1 MATTKEKRGNHEF
14 FVWYYTEIDPSVRG
28 LNRTQ
33 VFGKLSDEEINKYW
47 DLYNL
52 QDEYNAYM
60 AYIEEHSGEGFPI
73 PKNLEDYYNNKDRWA
88 EERAREEGEPSAP
101 TQEQI
106 GEYHNY
112 LDYIKAHPDADLTT
126 PFDIYDYL
134 EHRDEW
140 APSWMEGEPT
150 PWPEVPEPYYSD
162 EEVREYATYQ
172 NYASRFGD
180 PDDWHPVDIE
190 DYFKNWDIAQEQLG
204 EWKGLDYTPEQQREY
219 QGYKDLASYRE
230 PGDWLAADIE
240 DFFTNY
246 DQAKQQQNIWL
257 GKYQIEEESKLS
269 PEEQARRREESYA
282 RSQYAAQEAYH
293 ETPEYG
299 QSFSNWFGA
308 QGTKSQPLQS
318 FIEGMFGKLQT
329 QYQAGLPTLTGFP
342 TREEARAEAE
352 KREAGFEAWL
362 PQQVPAVEEQFW
374 AQSPRQRWEAPGTFA
389 PRIRSVAF

>member
-14 FVWYYTEIDPSVRG
+14 FVWYYSEIDPSARG
-28 LNRTQ
+28 KNRTQ
-33 VFGKLSDEEINKYW
+33 IFGKLSDEEINKFW
-47 DLYNL
+47 DLYKL

-60 AYIEEHSGEGFPI
+60 AYIEEHPDGGFPI
-73 PKNLEDYYNNKDRWA
+73 PENLEDYYNNKDRWA
-88 EERAREEGEPSAP
+88 EEQAQEPSAP

-112 LDYIKAHPDADLTT
+112 LDYIKAHPDAELTT

-140 APSWMEGEPT
+140 APSWMEEEPT
-150 PWPEVPEPYYSD
+150 PWPDVPEPYYSD
-162 EEVREYATYQ
+162 EEVREYNTYLD
-172 NYASRFGD
+172 YRSRFGD
-180 PDDWHPVDIE
+180 PDDWRPVDIE
-190 DYFKNWDIAQEQLG
+190 DYFRKWDIAQEQLG
-204 EWKGLDYTPEQQREY
+204 EWKTEEQY
-219 QGYKDLASYRE
+219 Q
-230 PGDWLAADIE
+230 
-240 DFFTNY
+240 
-246 DQAKQQQNIWL
+246 
-257 GKYQIEEESKLS
+257 LS

-299 QSFSNWFGA
+299 ESFSNWFGT

-329 QYQAGLPTLTGFP
+329 EYQAGLPTLTGFP

-352 KREAGFEAWL
+352 KRQTGFEAWL
-362 PQQVPAVEEQFW
+362 PQQIPAVEEQFW

-389 PRIRSVAF
+389 PRIRTVAF